1 MTHLDEPSDLE
12 DVGEDIVQWQPKHGP
27 LIGGGHMDGT
37 VVIAAT
43 VGALAMLG
51 LTAGAFLAGRAS
63 GRRA

>member
-12 DVGEDIVQWQPKHGP
+12 DVGEDIVQWQPQHGP
-27 LIGGGHMDGT
+27 LVGGRDAV